1 MNAQTDLQIEKAA
14 MLKAYRS
21 AIRLKHSLAAD
32 REISETLPDIEVK
45 IDAALQSGQPL
56 ELNPGEAFHAHLSN

>member
-1 MNAQTDLQIEKAA
+1 LKVLTELEVRKAA

-32 REISETLPDIEVK
+32 AEIAATLPDVELR
-45 IDAALQSGQPL
+45 IDAALAEGKPF
-56 ELNPGEAFHAHLSN
+56 ELNVAEAFSE